1 MKKLLFSLV
10 CLIVAP
16 VIVLAEANYDIK
28 HYYIEAQVLEN
39 GDMDVSEAIYMK
51 GSFNGYIRD
60 ILYRS
65 DASDSLYNASNITD
79 VEVYGVSNPAISFDV
94 FNTGEKFRETDYAS
108 NGDKNKYVL
117 SNIYDGISLK
127 MFYQTH
133 NSTTAF
139 IIKYKLKD
147 VVIMHDDVAEVK
159 WNFIGWNYEDDIEDL
174 QIKVYLP
181 KTDDSDYFRIW
192 ANSQNN
198 LIGNVEKI
206 ANEGVYAYTESL
218 DAYDPLT
225 VRFTFDK
232 NLLNNALVKKH
243 SNKSSFEEIL
253 AEEEQNA
260 KQANERR
267 ESMKQKYF
275 LAVGLS
281 IAYLVALIVIWVYTY
296 LIHDKERKPMFN
308 LKYNREFIDDYNV
321 EVIDYLMHKNITS
334 NALSASIMNLIYKKN
349 IKFEEIPSTN
359 KKKDYLFTLVNRDNL
374 NETENI
380 LVDFLF
386 TKVGKDNAFST
397 KDLKSYASSTKT
409 CNTFMTSY
417 TKWKN
422 AVIEDGKKE
431 QFFEPK
437 KYFMG
442 IIMFVIGLV
451 VSILASS
458 LNVYSA
464 PTVLSPVFG
473 FAFLI
478 YVLVYTK
485 KTEKGIEHYSKWKAF
500 KNFLDDF
507 GTFEL
512 KELPEITLWD
522 RYLVY
527 ATIFGLAD
535 KVEKAMNVH
544 ISEINV
550 DEAYTP
556 LFIYNHIYIGNTIN
570 SSINSAISS
579 AQSAITSKS
588 ISSSMSSGSGFGGGF
603 SSGGGF
609 GGGGGGGRGF

>member
-1 MKKLLFSLV
+1 MKKILFSLI
-10 CLIVAP
+10 CLILAP
-16 VIVLAEANYDIK
+16 IIVLADTDYDIK
-28 HYYIEAQVLEN
+28 HYYINAQVLSN

-65 DASDSLYNASNITD
+65 DASDEEYNASEITD
-79 VEVYGVSNPAISFDV
+79 IEVYGVSNPMANFDI
-94 FNTGEKFRETDYAS
+94 FNLGNKFRETDYAT
-108 NGDKNKYVL
+108 NGDKEKYVL
-117 SNIYDGISLK
+117 SNIYNGISLK

-147 VVIMHDDVAEVK
+147 IAIMHDDVAEVK

-181 KTDDSDYFRIW
+181 SNDDSTYFRIW

-198 LIGNVEKI
+198 LVGNVEKI
-206 ANEGVYAYTESL
+206 GSNGVYAYTKSL
-218 DAYDPLT
+218 EAYDPLT
-225 VRFTFDK
+225 VRFTFNKD
-232 NLLNNALVKKH
+232 LLNDALVKKH
-243 SNKSSFEEIL
+243 SNKSAFEEIL

-260 KQANERR
+260 IVANERR
-267 ESMKQKYF
+267 ESMKQKYY
-275 LAVGLS
+275 LAFGLS
-281 IAYLVALIVIWVYTY
+281 IAYLVSLLVIWIYTY

-349 IKFEEIPSTN
+349 ITFEEIPTDN
-359 KKKDYLFTLVNRDNL
+359 KKHDYKFTLVNRDNL

-386 TKVGKDNAFST
+386 TLVGNGETFTT
-397 KDLKSYASSTKT
+397 KELKSYASSARTGS
-409 CNTFMTSY
+409 TFMTSY
-417 TKWKN
+417 TKWRN
-422 AVIEDGKKE
+422 AVIADGKKE
-431 QFFEPK
+431 EFFEKK
-437 KYFMG
+437 KYFVG
-442 IIMFVIGLV
+442 IIMFIIGLI

-458 LNVYSA
+458 LNVYTA
-464 PTVLSPVFG
+464 PTVLAPVFG

-478 YVLVYTK
+478 YVSVYTK
-485 KTEKGIEHYSKWKAF
+485 KTEKGIEHYTKWKAF
-500 KNFLDDF
+500 KNFLNDF

-544 ISEINV
+544 IREINI
-550 DEAYTP
+550 DDAYTP
-556 LFIYNHIYIGNTIN
+556 LFIYNHVYIGNTIN

-579 AQSAITSKS
+579 AITSS
-588 ISSSMSSGSGFGGGF
+588 NVSSSMSSGSGFGGGF